1 MGRSSGRA
9 VSIDIDDDGK
19 NNGKILSKWVY
30 NQDIKNGFYAGQCT
44 WYVAVKTPEIFGPVV
59 DGKQDRPF
67 GGDARQRYSNAKK
80 AGFSVGQKP
89 KAGAIIVYGTLR
101 SSAGHVGKVVSV
113 DGNDIVVED
122 MNYAG
127 KFIVT
132 RRTESADNS
141 KIIGYIYP

>member
-1 MGRSSGRA
+1 MA
-9 VSIDIDDDGK
+9 I
-19 NNGKILSKWVY
+19 
-30 NQDIKNGFYAGQCT
+30 
-44 WYVAVKTPEIFGPVV
+44 KTPEIFGQVV
-59 DGKQDRPF
+59 DGKQNRPF
-67 GGDARQRYSNAKK
+67 GGDARQWYSNAKK
-80 AGFSVGQKP
+80 AGFSVGQTA

-113 DGNDIVVED
+113 DGDEIVVED

-132 RRTESADNS
+132 RRTDSVDNS